1 MRSRAWVAI
10 LAMGFLGVLIMGFMT
25 KFAVDA
31 NPDLQKMIRFKV
43 AMAQEFES
51 CGLEEI
57 SLRKGVRS
65 GAYSLHLTGPR
76 EKLPMDPSLLDM
88 KLSRYFAK
96 NFPDKTA
103 RVLEISYVLPQ
114 KLGCTTNDPYHR
126 KEYFLSSVR
135 ASMVDEERI
144 ERIGQALEKDAK
156 GRVLSGFREGRTLLL
171 VVEAPAR
178 LTGDLRQLASQV
190 EPVVR
195 EQFRAEPYAALKL
208 RVQRPAAGSP
218 ADRGDFV
225 EVQFDP
231 RGRELRG

>member
-1 MRSRAWVAI
+1 MFPGAVA
-10 LAMGFLGVLIMGFMT
+10 AS
-25 KFAVDA
+25 
-31 NPDLQKMIRFKV
+31 FKV
-43 AMAQEFES
+43 NYVQP
-51 CGLEEI
+51 EI
-57 SLRKGVRS
+57 SEPPYWRDVYRRDPKGNEAGWTRY
-65 GAYSLHLTGPR
+65 GDDEPR
-76 EKLPMDPSLLDM
+76 EFNAEGLL
-88 KLSRYFAK
+88 
-96 NFPDKTA
+96 
-103 RVLEISYVLPQ
+103 V
-114 KLGCTTNDPYHR
+114 
-126 KEYFLSSVR
+126 
-135 ASMVDEERI
+135 
-144 ERIGQALEKDAK
+144 LEKDAK
-156 GRVLSGFREGRTLLL
+156 GRVLSGAREGRTLLL